1 MAASKDSKEV
11 GKTGKAKSK
20 RKPIAPLSMILRSST
35 KKSNALKNY
44 SNSVNHVEES
54 LAEKENK
61 ESVIN
66 FSSEK
71 IGSNISE
78 VKCAPGNVS
87 SRAPFKLLEP
97 TQNNFSPA
105 LIEVDNADD
114 HLNIEDETEKNE
126 FLNGTQDSVID
137 GDEPSTKQATHQQ
150 NKLEAVVRGNSSIAN
165 IRYCDDFTKERSECA
180 ITSSPFRQSLQM
192 IPELNF
198 LHSRIEI
205 TTVTNRRLMV
215 MPYVDIGFPDFIQ
228 FNTPLPAD
236 RIVNGSD
243 YLNLNTTEPNLF

>member
-1 MAASKDSKEV
+1 MDN
-11 GKTGKAKSK
+11 GRINLK
-20 RKPIAPLSMILRSST
+20 RCQLLRIRKKLEKLAERNPRESPLLRSRKRT
-35 KKSNALKNY
+35 R
-44 SNSVNHVEES
+44 
-54 LAEKENK
+54 
-61 ESVIN
+61 
-66 FSSEK
+66 K
-71 IGSNISE
+71 I
-78 VKCAPGNVS
+78 

-97 TQNNFSPA
+97 TQNDFSPA

-126 FLNGTQDSVID
+126 FLNRTQDSVID

-150 NKLEAVVRGNSSIAN
+150 NRLEAVVRGNSSIAN